1 MKIAGIISL
10 VLALPFA
17 DLSRE
22 YDWAIPLLIGSLVIA
37 CITFWVDYREN
48 LV

>member
-1 MKIAGIISL
+1 MKIAGIVVLI
-10 VLALPFA
+10 LALPFA

-22 YDWAIPLLIGSLVIA
+22 YSWAIPLLIGSIVIA
-37 CITFWVDYREN
+37 GIMFWVDSKEN

>member
-1 MKIAGIISL
+1 MKIAGIIFL
-10 VLALPFA
+10 ALALPFA

-22 YDWAIPLLIGSLVIA
+22 YDRANPMLIGSLVIA
-37 CITFWVDYREN
+37 CITFWVDYKEN

>member
-10 VLALPFA
+10 VLAIPFA

-22 YDWAIPLLIGSLVIA
+22 YNWAIPMLIGSIVIA
-37 CITFWVDYREN
+37 CIAFWVDYREN

>member
-1 MKIAGIISL
+1 MKIAGIIALVFSL
-10 VLALPFA
+10 TFA

-22 YDWAIPLLIGSLVIA
+22 YTWAIPLLIGSIVIA
-37 CITFWVDYREN
+37 AIVFWVDYKES

>member
-1 MKIAGIISL
+1 MKIAGIITL

-22 YDWAIPLLIGSLVIA
+22 YDWAIPMLIGFLVIS
-37 CITFWVDYREN
+37 CIMFWVDYKEN